1 MDNNFKVEPWWKGA
15 KLIPRKQKSPEELK
29 QIQANNASE
38 KAGFE
43 KTKDEIDDISRQIR
57 QRRKE
62 KQEMGES
69 TMSYDFLTKAIEQ
82 LKSNS
87 TEIAET
93 SQNSLADELDS
104 LTEEHIEVLEAF
116 IAETFNTS
124 ELAQKIASII
134 KWVISSGVMNQL
146 RKEEFELEDVLDEAV
161 AIISEGRGRPKG
173 STNKPKAA
181 TSAPAAKPAAKPA
194 HGDDDED
201 ENEGPAYRSASLG
214 DSSSRRG
221 RGRPTG
227 AVENA
232 HIQDQLKG
240 AIDRGGDKVVFRNG
254 KSHHVKAEHAEA
266 VLRHLHGLKPGD
278 RAETAAK
285 AFDSHDSF
293 QDVLKAAQSKK

>member
-1 MDNNFKVEPWWKGA
+1 MGSNFKDEPWWKGA
-15 KLIPRKQKSPEELK
+15 KLIPQQQKTPEQLK
-29 QIQANNASE
+29 QIQANDASK

-43 KTKDEIDDISRQIR
+43 KTKNEIDSISQQIR

-82 LKSNS
+82 LKNNS

-93 SQNSLADELDS
+93 SQSNLANELDS
-104 LTEEHIEVLEAF
+104 LTEEHLEILEAF

-173 STNKPKAA
+173 STNKPKVVTA
-181 TSAPAAKPAAKPA
+181 AAKTTAKPSQND
-194 HGDDDED
+194 DDDEED
-201 ENEGPAYRSASLG
+201 EGSVYPSASLG

-240 AIDRGGDKVVFRNG
+240 AIDRDGDKVTFRDG
-254 KSHHVKAEHAEA
+254 KKHHVKAEHAET
-266 VLRHLHGLKPGD
+266 VLKHLHGLKPAD
-278 RAETAAK
+278 RAGTAAK